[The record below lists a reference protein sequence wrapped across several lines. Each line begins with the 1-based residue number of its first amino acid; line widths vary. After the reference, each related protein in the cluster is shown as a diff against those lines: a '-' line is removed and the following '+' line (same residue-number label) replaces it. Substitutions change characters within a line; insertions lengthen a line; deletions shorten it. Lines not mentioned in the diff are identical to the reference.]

1 MPNQSTNLDCAFR
14 ALADPTR
21 RAVLQRLA
29 KGSTSVSDLA
39 QPFEMALPSFM
50 QHLQVLETGGLITT
64 RKVGRT
70 RTCAMQPQALVH
82 VQSWLEEQRSVWTAR
97 LDSLDAYLLNLQTP
111 DQAP

>member
-1 MPNQSTNLDCAFR
+1 MPNQNARLDSAFR

-50 QHLQVLETGGLITT
+50 QHLQILETGGLIRS
-64 RKVGRT
+64 RKIGRT
-70 RTCAMQPQALVH
+70 RTCEMQPQALVP
-82 VQSWLEEQRSVWTAR
+82 VQSWLEEQRSIWTAR

-111 DQAP
+111 DETP